1 MVGCEYYSFLPVD
14 VIQKQN
20 DKEQRYENVTHIFIP
35 PLFVV
40 GGWGR
45 VSALSP
51 RLDTYLLPTLFSML

>member
-1 MVGCEYYSFLPVD
+1 M
-14 VIQKQN
+14 
-20 DKEQRYENVTHIFIP
+20 THIFIP